1 MSLTKVTY
9 SMINQGHFNVRDYGA
24 TGDGTTD
31 DTAAI
36 QAAINAAELI
46 TGSTYITATHPATLY
61 VPAGVYKITDTINI
75 LGNIQFIGDG
85 NTATIFNIVSATP
98 IQAFLIGPSAD
109 NQYMWGSRF
118 QGFRINCSGGAGV
131 CDGFK
136 TRTGANNSVITQ
148 CVFDDI
154 LVWQSHVGF
163 EMIGVQYMN
172 DWRNCKV
179 VGATGYGFISQD
191 VKENIYNT
199 FSNLEVT
206 QVANNAWAYYMTST
220 GAAQYTN
227 ITADGCCYFGGA
239 YTGISGLSV
248 EGISAT
254 TPASTTCI
262 TFNQISSAKDIAIIN
277 VPTAKCSLGIN
288 VIGAHVNIG
297 PVRFPDAG
305 VANQPV
311 SPINFSATATGIL
324 SSVTMSNCV
333 NKVQAGITGLGNVT
347 AIGCSDI
354 TDFGADFTQS
364 TWTPA
369 YATWTTPPTTVT
381 ARYVKTGNMV
391 TLNLYGQGGVCNA
404 GSTITGLPFANSGTS
419 GGVGTAVD
427 LNDSTKGFTTG
438 VPVGASSL
446 VRIPATNFG
455 TDYWSL
461 MVTYFTA

>member
-1 MSLTKVTY
+1 MSLTKVSY
-9 SMINQGHFNVRDYGA
+9 SMIYQGHFNVRDYGA
-24 TGDGTTD
+24 TGDGITD

-61 VPAGVYKITDTINI
+61 VPAGVYKITATLNF

-85 NTATIFNIVSATP
+85 NTATIFNVVSAAP

-136 TRTGANNSVITQ
+136 VQTGAVNSVITQ
-148 CVFDDI
+148 TIFDDI
-154 LVWQSHVGF
+154 LIYQCHVGF
-163 EMIGVQYMN
+163 EMTGVLYMN

-179 VGATGYGFISQD
+179 VNTTAYGFISVD

-199 FSNLEVT
+199 FTNLEVT
-206 QVANNAWAYYMTST
+206 QVLDNAWAYYMTSS

-239 YTGISGLSV
+239 YTGISGLAV

-254 TPASTTCI
+254 TTASTTCI

-277 VPTAKCSLGIN
+277 VPTAKCNLGIN
-288 VIGAHVNIG
+288 VIGNVDISG
-297 PVRFPDAG
+297 VRFPDAG
-305 VANQPV
+305 VSNQPAT
-311 SPINFSATATGIL
+311 PIYFAPNATSSL
-324 SSVTMSNCV
+324 SSVQMVNCAQ
-333 NKVQAGITGLGNVT
+333 KITPGAGGLGNVT

-354 TDFGADFTQS
+354 TDFGADFSQN
-364 TWTPA
+364 TWTPG
-369 YATWTTPPTTVT
+369 YATWTTAPTTLT
-381 ARYVKTGNMV
+381 ARYIKTGNMV
-391 TLNLYGQGGVCNA
+391 TINLYGQGGVCNA

-427 LNDSTKGFTTG
+427 LQDSSKGFTTG
-438 VPVGASSL
+438 ILAGASTL

-455 TDYWSL
+455 SDFWAL
-461 MVTYFTA
+461 MVTYFIA

>member
-1 MSLTKVTY
+1 MSLTKVSY
-9 SMINQGHFNVRDYGA
+9 SMIYQGHFNVRDYGA

-61 VPAGVYKITDTINI
+61 VPAGVYKITNTLNF

-85 NTATIFNIVSATP
+85 NTATIFNVVSATP
-98 IQAFLIGPSAD
+98 IQAFLVGHSAD

-136 TRTGANNSVITQ
+136 TQTGANNSVITQ
-148 CVFDDI
+148 TIFDDI
-154 LVWQSHVGF
+154 LVFQCHVGF
-163 EMIGVQYMN
+163 EMTGVLYMN
-172 DWRNCKV
+172 DWRNCRV
-179 VGATGYGFISQD
+179 VNTTAYGFLSVD

-199 FSNLEVT
+199 FTNLEVT
-206 QVANNAWAYYMTST
+206 QVLDNAWAYYMTSS
-220 GAAQYTN
+220 GAAQFTN
-227 ITADGCCYFGGA
+227 ITSDGCCYFGGA

-277 VPTAKCSLGIN
+277 VPNSKCSLGIN
-288 VIGAHVNIG
+288 VIASSISIG
-297 PVRFPDAG
+297 PIRFPDAG
-305 VANQPV
+305 VGNQPN
-311 SPINFSATATGIL
+311 SPIGFGVNCTGL
-324 SSVTMSNCV
+324 LNSVQMVSCV
-333 NKVQAGITGLGNVT
+333 NKINPNGPGLGKMT
-347 AIGCSDI
+347 AVGCTDI
-354 TDFGADFTQS
+354 TDFGADFTNG

-369 YATWTTPPTTVT
+369 YATWTTAPTTLT
-381 ARYVKTGNMV
+381 ARYVKTGNMI

-427 LNDSTKGFTTG
+427 LQDSSKGFTTG
-438 VPVGASSL
+438 ILAGASTL

-455 TDYWSL
+455 SDFWAL
-461 MVTYFTA
+461 MVTYFIA